1 MQIMPVSPVV
11 RAGNDTRPAR
21 DHAMPYTCKA
31 RTEPA
36 TPAQSRASVVL
47 ELYGAPATFGTF
59 ERYGNFSAKV

>member
-1 MQIMPVSPVV
+1 MQIMPVSPVA
-11 RAGNDTRPAR
+11 RTGNDTRPLREYA
-21 DHAMPYTCKA
+21 APYTGKV

>member
-1 MQIMPVSPVV
+1 MRVTPVSPVA
-11 RAGNDTRPAR
+11 RTGNDTRPAR
-21 DHAMPYTCKA
+21 EYAAPYPCNP

-47 ELYGAPATFGTF
+47 ELYGAPLTFGAF